1 MHDCEELTRLIV
13 EFYEKLSS
21 WEHAVVR
28 GKGVSLSQMHILE
41 LLGAHE
47 ALRMKELSEK
57 VGVTTGTL
65 TVVVD
70 KLVKKGLVRREA
82 DDRDRRSVIV
92 KLTDEGHV
100 LYEEHDRLHVQLTRE
115 ITAELTP
122 EEIEGVKS
130 ALSRMT
136 ERF

>member
-1 MHDCEELTRLIV
+1 MNDYEELTRLIV

-28 GKGVSLSQMHILE
+28 GKGVSLSQIHILE

-70 KLVKKGLVRREA
+70 KLVKKGLVCREA
-82 DDRDRRSVIV
+82 DENDRRSVIV
-92 KLTDEGHV
+92 KLTEDGID
-100 LYEEHDRLHVQLTRE
+100 LYREHDRLHLDLTRE
-115 ITAELTP
+115 ITSAFNPDELTQLQSFL
-122 EEIEGVKS
+122 E
-130 ALSRMT
+130 RMT
-136 ERF
+136 KRF

>member
-1 MHDCEELTRLIV
+1 MDDCEALTRLIV

-28 GKGVSLSQMHILE
+28 GKGVSLSQIHILE

-70 KLVKKGLVRREA
+70 KLVRKGLVCREA
-82 DDRDRRSVIV
+82 NEKDRRSVIV
-92 KLTDEGHV
+92 KLTDKGEK
-100 LYEEHDRLHVQLTRE
+100 LYEEHDRLHIELTQE
-115 ITAELTP
+115 ITATLSP
-122 EEIEGVKS
+122 DEIQNFKS
-130 ALSRMT
+130 TLIRMT
-136 ERF
+136 DRF